1 MKKSRGYEQPVQ
13 RDDSSV
19 YDDEE
24 DGGMLT
30 NSRNPAVRAR
40 AYEGKQP
47 HPARWVCATIFC
59 TLFVVFLA
67 VFLGSGTETGREVLR
82 SMAQS
87 GASDYKGCVRLALTF
102 KLVTAPAYSVVAEQ
116 TTLHVN
122 QVSCSIC

>member
-1 MKKSRGYEQPVQ
+1 MRWCGSGREAMKKNRGYEQSVQ

-30 NSRNPAVRAR
+30 NSRNAAIRAK

-67 VFLGSGTETGREVLR
+67 IFLGSGTEAGREVLR
-82 SMAQS
+82 SMVQS
-87 GASDYKGCVRLALTF
+87 AASDYTGCVCLPLNCN
-102 KLVTAPAYSVVAEQ
+102 LVAGPAYGEVAQ
-116 TTLHVN
+116 
-122 QVSCSIC
+122 Q